1 MRNIPPAVVLTNYE
15 ALKGCLLS
23 LNLIYKEDI
32 EHVIYMVVE
41 KL

>member
-1 MRNIPPAVVLTNYE
+1 MGNIPPAVVLINYE
-15 ALKGCLLS
+15 ALKVCLLS

-32 EHVIYMVVE
+32 EHLIYMIVA

>member
-1 MRNIPPAVVLTNYE
+1 MRNIPPAVVLINYE
-15 ALKGCLLS
+15 ALTGCLLS

-32 EHVIYMVVE
+32 EHLIYVIVE